1 MKLDWMIWII
11 PIFDCFNM
19 LFYRNMDEEI
29 KDFNLALANSQK
41 KEQEFLNNVLYKTKA
56 SDDFFEQFNKTTR

>member
-1 MKLDWMIWII
+1 
-11 PIFDCFNM
+11 
-19 LFYRNMDEEI
+19 MDEEI